1 MITIYRRYI
10 ARSWTNDE
18 FLMNLGEP
26 HHDSHFASATWI
38 FWAGPGSVCAES
50 EIDGAGGTIDFP
62 QPEGRLLYLSL
73 GIASYDLYRFFSHSY
88 SFSYTEG
95 ADGARNIP

>member
-1 MITIYRRYI
+1 MITIYRRHI
-10 ARSWTNDE
+10 AGSWTNDE

-26 HHDSHFASATWI
+26 HHDSHFASATRI
-38 FWAGPGSVCAES
+38 FWAGPGSVCTES

-73 GIASYDLYRFFSHSY
+73 ASQVAIDWLFFHSY
-88 SFSYTEG
+88 SFSCTEG
-95 ADGARNIP
+95 ADGAPNIP

>member
-26 HHDSHFASATWI
+26 HHDSHCAAVTGIS
-38 FWAGPGSVCAES
+38 WACAISVCAES
-50 EIDGAGGTIDFP
+50 EVDRAGGTTDFP
-62 QPEGRLLYLSL
+62 EPEARLLYLSL
-73 GIASYDLYRFFSHSY
+73 ASQVAIGWLFFHSY
-88 SFSYTEG
+88 SFSCTEG
-95 ADGARNIP
+95 ADGAPNIP